1 MEIKITDVKIFK
13 IKQRGA
19 LLGYANIVLNNSF
32 IIRGIKILES
42 EKNGRFVAMP
52 SRRLREEKRAYRD
65 LCHPINQETREIITA
80 TIFNAYN
87 ELENIEE

>member
-1 MEIKITDVKIFK
+1 MEFKITDVKIFK

-65 LCHPINQETREIITA
+65 LCHPINQETREIITE